1 MLNKKHKI
9 KYGLKLWSTNDREL
23 FPEAV
28 KLFKKG
34 IIDFIELY
42 IVPDSFVSGEFDF
55 LNDLKDI
62 PTIIHAP
69 HTKHNFDV
77 FTLND
82 SKIKLFEEQVVETA
96 NFLNSKFII
105 VHAGLGVSPEI
116 FKENIGKIKDKR
128 ILIENM
134 VRFGINNEPCFGYSY
149 EQLKFIKKCGFN
161 FCFDFSHAI
170 KSSINQ
176 EIDYKEFIKKLIIE
190 LSPNYFHICNGK
202 IDNDQDEHKDLFDG
216 DFDIKWIKEMLLKL
230 AQKKDVYL
238 VFETQKGEKGLE
250 NDIKNINY
258 FSNI

>member
-9 KYGLKLWSTNDREL
+9 KYGLKLWSADRVL

-28 KLFKKG
+28 RLFKKG
-34 IIDFIELY
+34 SIDFIELY
-42 IVPDSFVSGEFDF
+42 IIPDSFILGKFNF

-82 SKIKLFEEQVVETA
+82 LNIKIFKEQIIKIA
-96 NFLNSKFII
+96 DFLDSKFII
-105 VHAGLGVSPEI
+105 VHAGIGDSQAI
-116 FKENIGKIKDKR
+116 FKKNIKKIKDKR

-134 VRFGINNEPCFGYSY
+134 TKVGINNKFCFGYSY

-161 FCFDFSHAI
+161 LCLDFSHAI
-170 KSSINQ
+170 KSSISQ
-176 EIDYKEFIKKLIIE
+176 KIDYKDFVEELIVG
-190 LSPNYFHICNGK
+190 LKPNYFHICNGR
-202 IDNDQDEHKDLFDG
+202 INNDEDEHKDLFDG
-216 DFDIKWIKEMLLKL
+216 DFDIKWIKETLLKL
-230 AQKKDVYL
+230 AEKKYVYL
-238 VFETQKGEKGLE
+238 VFETSKNGNRLL

-258 FSNI
+258 FSSI